1 MELVFQFRK
10 KDSFI
15 HRLDPVTK
23 TIFLFAMSF
32 LAFGSF
38 KTWPQL
44 VLLVLCLVIAI
55 GLARLSPGE
64 IWRGT
69 KWLGLACIF
78 FFVVQTY
85 MLKVPGQIA
94 LFSLGHKVIYL
105 ETVDYTAAVSL
116 RIYTIFLVS
125 FIFIRTTH
133 PRDLAVGF
141 VQILNIPYKV
151 PYAFFLALRIIPMIE
166 EEARCIN
173 EAHKVRGYGEKTGFK
188 DRLENIKR
196 FTVPLLVRSLRD
208 ASITTH
214 SMESRGFG
222 AHSRRNYVEQVR
234 MTTTGKVISAICVLA
249 VIVWYVL
256 IFTGVI
262 PFRYSVQ

>member
-1 MELVFQFRK
+1 MELVFQYRARE
-10 KDSFI
+10 SFI

-23 TIFLFAMSF
+23 TVILFTISL

-38 KTWPQL
+38 VTWPQL
-44 VLLVLCLVIAI
+44 LLLVLCLVVAMAFAKL
-55 GLARLSPGE
+55 GFRE
-64 IWRGT
+64 IWQAT
-69 KWLGLACIF
+69 KWLAVACVC
-78 FFVVQTY
+78 FFVIQAY
-85 MLKVPGQIA
+85 MLQVPGSVPVLHIG
-94 LFSLGHKVIYL
+94 SKIIYR
-105 ETVDYTAAVSL
+105 ETLDYSAAVSL

-173 EAHKVRGYGEKTGFK
+173 EAHKVRGYGEKTGYREK
-188 DRLENIKR
+188 IENIKR

-208 ASITTH
+208 ASTTTH

-222 AHSRRNYVEQVR
+222 AYPNRNYVEEVH
-234 MTTTGKVISAICVLA
+234 MTMTGKIITAICIIA
-249 VIVWYVL
+249 VIVWYTL

-262 PFRYSVQ
+262 PFQYSVQ